1 MFAFFKIYRIALGN
15 FPDGRFDGFVF
26 AQRFSAL
33 FGHKVHGRAF
43 VDNLFRGL
51 KRECRHRVQKHGGN
65 ALNRSAEQYRA
76 EKRKRQDQFFVN
88 KILLDYFKQ
97 SLVQH
102 VVPRDGK
109 RHRKEYQL
117 YGIFKKQACYEK
129 HQRDRKFD
137 YALHSLGQRFALF
150 AFFSVVGVAR
160 FFVLVV
166 LFEVL
171 FFGQFGCGFRGR
183 FLRSSQIVVR
193 LTVAAAVEIEFAT
206 VSVGN
211 RHDLRKDVVIAR
223 PIVDSIFERHVFLV
237 HFRVE
242 NAFKVFYFRT
252 KRLRLIYFFKHVNT
266 FVFFHKS
273 SSCLFPHAGAHA
285 AST

>member
-65 ALNRSAEQYRA
+65 TLNGSAEQYRA
-76 EKRKRQDQFFVN
+76 EKRKRQEQFFVY

-97 SLVQH
+97 SLVEH

-117 YGIFKKQACYEK
+117 HGIFKKQPRDEK
-129 HQRDRKFD
+129 HQRHREFD
-137 YALHSLGQRFALF
+137 YALHSLRQRFALF
-150 AFFSVVGVAR
+150 AFFAAVGIAR

-166 LFEVL
+166 LFQFL
-171 FFGQFGCGFRGR
+171 FFGQFGRGFRGC
-183 FLRSSQIVVR
+183 FLSTCQVDIC
-193 LTVAAAVEIEFAT
+193 LTVAVVEIEFTA

-223 PIVDSIFERHVFLV
+223 PVVDAIFERHVFLV
-237 HFRVE
+237 NFRVE

-252 KRLRLIYFFKHVNT
+252 KRLRLIYFFKRVNT

-273 SSCLFPHAGAHA
+273 SSCLFSHAGAHA
-285 AST
+285 VDT